1 MKVRFVVSRGSIES
15 SREKRRGWRKVSD
28 CLSPYD
34 LDQYQGR
41 SDASYQVKVRVA
53 VLTFHNLDGS
63 TSLPTVAQTNED
75 IPSSLYVCVS
85 FKPCGLRATYDMYY
99 ETMVVQQRQTLSVSW
114 SDFTH

>member
-1 MKVRFVVSRGSIES
+1 MKVRFVVSRGSVES

-53 VLTFHNLDGS
+53 VLTFHNLEVQLRSQLLLRQMKTFLARFMSAYPSNPAGS
-63 TSLPTVAQTNED
+63 ELLMT
-75 IPSSLYVCVS
+75 
-85 FKPCGLRATYDMYY
+85 Y
-99 ETMVVQQRQTLSVSW
+99 ETMVVQQRQTLSVPW

>member
-28 CLSPYD
+28 CLPPYN
-34 LDQYQGR
+34 LDHYQGR

-63 TSLPTVAQTNED
+63 LPTVAQTNED
-75 IPSSLYVCVS
+75 IPCSLYVCVS

-99 ETMVVQQRQTLSVSW
+99 ETMVVQQRQTLSVPW